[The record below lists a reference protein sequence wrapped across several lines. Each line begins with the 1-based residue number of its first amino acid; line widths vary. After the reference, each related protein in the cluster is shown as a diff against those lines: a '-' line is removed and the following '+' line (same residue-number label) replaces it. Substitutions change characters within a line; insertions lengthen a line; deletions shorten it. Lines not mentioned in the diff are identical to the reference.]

1 MIRLCNQCKCE
12 LNGENTA
19 KKDARRYRKICRPCF
34 REKRNKYRHVRSVRQ
49 GNLLDNLIDKEIVKV
64 DPIIAAKVSHKSK
77 EVYNGFLE
85 RIVTMIKNV
94 IRER

>member
-34 REKRNKYRHVRSVRQ
+34 RDKRNKYRVIRSERQ
-49 GNLLDNLIDKEIVKV
+49 GQVLDNLIQKEIIKV
-64 DPIIAAKVSHKSK
+64 DPIVASK
-77 EVYNGFLE
+77 LSKTQESYDSFLH
-85 RIVTMIKNV
+85 RIVSMIKNV
-94 IRER
+94 IKER